1 MILASAAQA
10 LAASRS
16 NVRCFGRSG
25 EKTARDRHPAPR
37 AALLCAR
44 GIEIGSSF
52 GRRHGRIWGIR
63 AKGYNPR
70 VDTVLATQDHRFS
83 RGAGVDAAQ
92 ATYTYTYTLALASG
106 LAWTQRRAALASV
119 FPNRCLPRLT

>member
-1 MILASAAQA
+1 MSGA
-10 LAASRS
+10 LA
-16 NVRCFGRSG
+16 G
-25 EKTARDRHPAPR
+25 PAKRPP
-37 AALLCAR
+37 
-44 GIEIGSSF
+44 GTVI
-52 GRRHGRIWGIR
+52 RRHGRIWRIR

-92 ATYTYTYTLALASG
+92 ATYTYTYTLALALASS
-106 LAWTQRRAALASV
+106 LAWTQRRAASASV